1 MQEDHPPKRGIPQP
15 LRGGPIRFGPYMLE
29 ARIAVGGTAEV
40 YLASIA
46 DPGATPPHGALAKN
60 GQLIVKRLL
69 PHFLNDPEG
78 RTMFQ
83 READLHAA
91 VKHQNVVHVYG
102 SGVHTTGEPYLSM
115 EYVDGVDAYRLLR
128 KFRQEGRPVPARL
141 AVHIVRDVLAG
152 LQSVHSAVDEK
163 GTPLGIIH
171 RDVTPSNLYL
181 SREGK
186 TKLGDFG
193 IARATS
199 RATLRNAASAMLKG
213 KISYLAPEQVAGE
226 PFDSRADLFSVAS
239 VLAEMVIGRPLFPG
253 AGQLAILLAIRDCR
267 IEPLREHK
275 TQLPAGLFEVLE
287 RSLARDPKKRFQTA
301 SELAEALAPFDPDP
315 ETSRKELALH
325 VVRAQ
330 ASQSSGSMQ
339 AVRESAR
346 MRAVQAL
353 SESDL
358 VEDEEPAPNTAQFA
372 AMPSYV
378 TTRSGEKKGPWPFAR
393 LAEGIATG
401 EVGRND
407 MVEYQGRPPCA
418 VDQVEELARLLPPQT
433 ATTNQLAGPGAPDMY
448 ENLGTQ
454 ATLDILLR
462 VLEHRETGVLFAQ
475 SAEDP
480 SEAERKE
487 LYFMSGKLHHV
498 ASSNALEMFGHY
510 LVRSGK
516 LAPAELEM
524 ALNVLP
530 RYGGRMGD
538 TLIALGFMGA
548 VDIFR
553 AIRDQGRDKVADIF
567 RWQSGTL
574 SFYRNETAPHVEFP
588 LDLDLPGLILNAL
601 EAAWSPES
609 VRSDVERKLNLA
621 LGPGAHDRR
630 GLTKEV
636 NWPPVCAFLLDAC
649 KTPVPLR
656 LALER
661 ATKEAGARTI
671 EAFCAIELLVA
682 AHLLEWG

>member
-1 MQEDHPPKRGIPQP
+1 MQEDQPPKRGIPQP
-15 LRGGPIRFGPYMLE
+15 LRGGPVRFGPYMLE

-69 PHFLNDPEG
+69 PHFLNDPDG

-91 VKHQNVVHVYG
+91 VHHPNVVHVYG
-102 SGVHTTGEPYLSM
+102 SGVHSTGEPYLSM

-128 KFRQEGRPVPARL
+128 RFRTEGRPVPARL
-141 AVHIVRDVLAG
+141 AVHVVRDVLAG
-152 LQSVHSAVDEK
+152 LQSVHSATDEK

-275 TQLPAGLFEVLE
+275 TQLPPGLFEVLE
-287 RSLARDPKKRFQTA
+287 RALARDPKQRYQTA
-301 SELAEALAPFDPDP
+301 TELADALAQVDPDT
-315 ETSRKELALH
+315 ETSRKELALN

-330 ASQSSGSMQ
+330 ASSSSGSIQ

-358 VEDEEPAPNTAQFA
+358 VADDEPAPDTAQFA
-372 AMPSYV
+372 
-378 TTRSGEKKGPWPFAR
+378 
-393 LAEGIATG
+393 
-401 EVGRND
+401 
-407 MVEYQGRPPCA
+407 
-418 VDQVEELARLLPPQT
+418 
-433 ATTNQLAGPGAPDMY
+433 
-448 ENLGTQ
+448 
-454 ATLDILLR
+454 
-462 VLEHRETGVLFAQ
+462 
-475 SAEDP
+475 
-480 SEAERKE
+480 
-487 LYFMSGKLHHV
+487 
-498 ASSNALEMFGHY
+498 
-510 LVRSGK
+510 
-516 LAPAELEM
+516 
-524 ALNVLP
+524 
-530 RYGGRMGD
+530 
-538 TLIALGFMGA
+538 
-548 VDIFR
+548 
-553 AIRDQGRDKVADIF
+553 
-567 RWQSGTL
+567 
-574 SFYRNETAPHVEFP
+574 
-588 LDLDLPGLILNAL
+588 
-601 EAAWSPES
+601 
-609 VRSDVERKLNLA
+609 
-621 LGPGAHDRR
+621 
-630 GLTKEV
+630 
-636 NWPPVCAFLLDAC
+636 
-649 KTPVPLR
+649 
-656 LALER
+656 
-661 ATKEAGARTI
+661 
-671 EAFCAIELLVA
+671 
-682 AHLLEWG
+682 